1 MFDVNSI
8 VEAGGLLAVAFIIF
22 AECGILLGF
31 FLPGDTLLLAA
42 GIFAAKGKMSIGWLV
57 ASVII
62 AAIIGYEVGYIL
74 GRRAG
79 PKIFNRRNGFLFRKE
94 YMGRAEQF
102 FDKYGAITIVVA
114 RFVAHVRT
122 FVSVIAGASNMNR
135 RSYFVY
141 NVIGA
146 VIWAGGVTLLGYWL
160 GTNVPNI
167 DKIILPVVVVAL
179 IIFYALGLWH
189 LLKTPERRLRVKTG
203 LKEDWDYFFKVNRR
217 Q

>member
-1 MFDVNSI
+1 VFDVNSI

-74 GRRAG
+74 GKRAG
-79 PKIFNRRNGFLFRKE
+79 PKIFNRRDGFLFRKE

-102 FDKYGAITIVVA
+102 FDKYGAVTVVVA

-135 RSYFVY
+135 RRYFVY

-167 DKIILPVVVVAL
+167 DKIILPVVIVAL
-179 IIFYALGLWH
+179 IIFYTIGLWH

-203 LKEDWDYFFKVNRR
+203 LKEDWDYFFKINRR